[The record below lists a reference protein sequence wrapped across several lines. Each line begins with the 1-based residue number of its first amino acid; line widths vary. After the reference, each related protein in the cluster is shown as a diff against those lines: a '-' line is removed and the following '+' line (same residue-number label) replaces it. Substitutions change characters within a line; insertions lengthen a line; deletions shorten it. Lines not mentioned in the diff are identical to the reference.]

1 MFDCTYFGLDKY
13 KVLLVVVHDFRVLDL
28 LFGQEN
34 PLGKCFLVPAPDDL
48 HELHFTFAIS
58 PLTESCSYTLDILKK
73 Q

>member
-1 MFDCTYFGLDKY
+1 MFDCTYVGLDKY
-13 KVLLVVVHDFRVLDL
+13 KVLLVVVHDFRVLDR

-34 PLGKCFLVPAPDDL
+34 PTGECLLVPAPDD
-48 HELHFTFAIS
+48 ELLFTFAIR